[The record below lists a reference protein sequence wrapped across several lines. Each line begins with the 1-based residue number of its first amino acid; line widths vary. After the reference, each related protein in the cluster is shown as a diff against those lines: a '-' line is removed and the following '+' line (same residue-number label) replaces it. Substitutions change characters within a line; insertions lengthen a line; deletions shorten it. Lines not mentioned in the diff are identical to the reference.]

1 LELGTK
7 LRSIREEEMLKSL
20 LPTLESLAALNFES
34 KELGSLPTEESQAG
48 MADMSGYAM
57 ALIASRGASVDDH
70 GSDTPTP
77 LSLMDKL
84 KQIVEQA
91 EKDLQS
97 TEPPLRARGMV
108 KLGRLARGYLDILSK
123 ESLEKENTPLIIE
136 LKEDELKD
144 DDSERS
150 EDNAIAF
157 LIQEILRLSMVALSD
172 KESYVYLAVCPL
184 SLIFFAFSV
193 VILTHFAP

>member
-1 LELGTK
+1 
-7 LRSIREEEMLKSL
+7 
-20 LPTLESLAALNFES
+20 
-34 KELGSLPTEESQAG
+34 LPTEESQAG

-123 ESLEKENTPLIIE
+123 ESVEKENAPLIVE
-136 LKEDELKD
+136 LKEDDAEH
-144 DDSERS
+144 S
-150 EDNAIAF
+150 EDNAITF

-172 KESYVYLAVCPL
+172 KESYVYLAVCSR
-184 SLIFFAFSV
+184 SLMFFAFSIA
-193 VILTHFAP
+193 ILTHFAP